1 MPETSFGLLCPDIVY
16 AHSLYRPYDSNGE
29 CRQSITIKQTLL
41 GTGSPLFTENQRMVI
56 LGK

>member
-29 CRQSITIKQTLL
+29 CRQRITIKQKL
-41 GTGSPLFTENQRMVI
+41 
-56 LGK
+56 